1 MNCLHPFT
9 VDRGDAFTPFGHD
22 VRFFQVP
29 CGHCTACR
37 IQRTSEWSIRLLH
50 ELAFYDSSVFLTL
63 TYDDDHIPVSPTGYP
78 TLVKRDAQL
87 FLKRLRKALPDRKI
101 KYFLCGEYGDTTF
114 RPHYHA
120 IMFDVD
126 TKDQEIIDK
135 CWTQGFTMLG
145 TVTKDS
151 CKYVTGYVQ
160 KKLYGDGAK
169 EYESRGIQPVFKLSS
184 QGLGKRY
191 ALDILP
197 RYGRVYDPSSD
208 TSSYSTPLTF
218 TLDGVKHGLPNQYKK
233 WLGVKGSDYLDYIE
247 EHEKDVKD
255 WFVKRGYDVGT
266 EENDTPLQ
274 VSLSESRKQYNL
286 DLDKRLSMSKK
297 DKI

>member
-37 IQRTSEWSIRLLH
+37 IQRTSEWSIRLQH
-50 ELAFYDSSVFLTL
+50 ELAFYDSSAFLTL
-63 TYDDDHIPVSPTGYP
+63 TYDDDHLPCSSLGYP

-101 KYFLCGEYGDTTF
+101 KYFLAGEYGDVTF

-126 TKDQEIIDK
+126 SKDQKIIDS
-135 CWTQGFTMLG
+135 CWSLGFTMLG
-145 TVTKDS
+145 TVTPDS

-160 KKLYGDGAK
+160 KKLYGEKSD
-169 EYESRGIQPVFKLSS
+169 EYVSRGVEPVFKLSS
-184 QGLGKRY
+184 QGLGKRFCT
-191 ALDILP
+191 DILP
-197 RYGRVYDPSSD
+197 KYGVTVSSD
-208 TSSYSTPLTF
+208 GNVLSSTPLTF
-218 TLDGVKHGLPNQYKK
+218 TVDGVKHGLPNQYKK
-233 WLGVKGSDYLDYIE
+233 WLGVKGADYLDYIK

-255 WFVKRGYDVGT
+255 WYEKRGYDVGS

-274 VSLSESRKQYNL
+274 VALSESRKQYNL
-286 DLDKRLSMSKK
+286 DLDKKLSMSKK